1 MIYALRGASSVEQ
14 DTREDILTCVGELFS
29 TLMKENN
36 LVEEDLCFVHFS
48 QTKDLRSRNAAEA
61 VRKAG
66 FCSSVPL
73 FCTQEADIEGAMP
86 MVIRVL
92 VQVKGQLKSPAKMI
106 YLNRAKNLRPD
117 ISK

>member
-1 MIYALRGASSVEQ
+1 MISALRGATSVEF
-14 DTREDILTCVGELFS
+14 DTREDIFNAVKELF
-29 TLMKENN
+29 TALMTENN
-36 LVEEDLCFVHFS
+36 LTDEDLCFVHFS

-66 FCSSVPL
+66 FCSTVPL

-92 VQVKGQLKSPAKMI
+92 VQVNDKLKNPAKMI
-106 YLNRAKNLRPD
+106 YLNRAAKLRPD
-117 ISK
+117 FNK